1 MPDDGNPGPRPEAVL
16 VGSRA
21 VSGLVL
27 RPLNDTDRSWLT
39 GFMTE
44 RWGTPLAAG
53 GGRLHRLD
61 ELPGIVAMAGDRVD
75 GVVTFLIESERCEIV
90 SIDAAPE
97 GEGIGTAL
105 LGAACD
111 AARAAGCQRVELIT
125 TNDNL
130 RALRFYQRRGFV
142 LSALR
147 PGAVDESRAT
157 LKPEIP
163 TVGDHGIP
171 LRDELVLTLS
181 LS

>member
-1 MPDDGNPGPRPEAVL
+1 M
-16 VGSRA
+16 
-21 VSGLVL
+21 SGLVL
-27 RPLNDTDRSWLT
+27 RPLNDADRSWLT
-39 GFMTE
+39 EFMTE
-44 RWGTPLAAG
+44 RWGVPLAAG

-61 ELPGIVAMAGDRVD
+61 ALPGIVAMDGERIA
-75 GVVTFLIESERCEIV
+75 GVVTYLVEGERCEII

-105 LGAACD
+105 LEAACE
-111 AARAAGCQRVELIT
+111 AARAAGCLHVELIT

-147 PGAVDESRAT
+147 PGAVDEARAL
-157 LKPEIP
+157 LKPQIP
-163 TVGDHGIP
+163 AVGDHGIP

>member
-1 MPDDGNPGPRPEAVL
+1 MMVTPAPGRRPCS

-39 GFMTE
+39 EFMTE
-44 RWGTPLAAG
+44 RWGVPVAAG

-61 ELPGIVAMAGDRVD
+61 ALPGIVAMNGDRVA
-75 GVVTFLIESERCEIV
+75 GVVTYLVEGDRCEIA

-97 GEGIGTAL
+97 GEGTGTAL
-105 LGAACD
+105 LDAACE
-111 AARAAGCQRVELIT
+111 AASAAGCRRVELIT

-142 LSALR
+142 LSELR
-147 PGAVDESRAT
+147 PGAVDEA
-157 LKPEIP
+157 
-163 TVGDHGIP
+163 
-171 LRDELVLTLS
+171 
-181 LS
+181 